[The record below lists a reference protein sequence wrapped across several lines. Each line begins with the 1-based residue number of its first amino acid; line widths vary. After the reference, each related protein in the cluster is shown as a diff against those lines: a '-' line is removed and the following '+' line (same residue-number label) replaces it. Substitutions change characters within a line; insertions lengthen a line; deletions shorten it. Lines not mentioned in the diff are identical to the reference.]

1 MLGMGTMFDFNLDTP
16 ISKILTDMLDK
27 VEGHIVNCDCINCT
41 SLEVLAYMIM
51 EKEENVE
58 QM

>member
-1 MLGMGTMFDFNLDTP
+1 MLGRGTMFDFDLDTP

-27 VEGHIVNCDCINCT
+27 VEGHIVNCDCVNCT

-51 EKEENVE
+51 EKEENVK

>member
-1 MLGMGTMFDFNLDTP
+1 MSERDTMLDFDLDTP

-27 VEGHIVNCDCINCT
+27 VEGHVGDCDCVNCN

-51 EKEENVE
+51 VEEENVK

>member
-1 MLGMGTMFDFNLDTP
+1 MLERVTMLDFDLDTP
-16 ISKILTDMLDK
+16 IAKILTDMLDK
-27 VEGHIVNCDCINCT
+27 VEGHIVNCDCVNCN

-51 EKEENVE
+51 EKEENVK

>member
-1 MLGMGTMFDFNLDTP
+1 MLERVTMFDFDLDTP

-27 VEGHIVNCDCINCT
+27 VEGHVGECDCVNCN

-51 EKEENVE
+51 EKE
-58 QM
+58 